1 MREHPSDRVDLRSDT
16 VTQPTATM
24 RAAMEAAN
32 VGDDVLGD
40 DPTVQALQDR
50 LAEMLGKEAALF
62 VPSGTM
68 SNAVAI
74 RAHTSPGDEIIT
86 AKNSHI
92 YLYEGGGY
100 AALCGASIA
109 LVDVHG
115 GLMRAE
121 DVEQAIRKQAGS
133 LSHYP
138 DGSLVCVENTS
149 NRGGGACYPQETL
162 DQIAALAKANDCA
175 THMDGA
181 RIFNAAIA
189 TNTPVDRMVRDYDSV
204 SICFSKGLGAP
215 VGSVLV
221 GSSSFI
227 ARAHRWRKMF
237 GGGMRQAGI
246 LAAACLYALENNIQR
261 LEDDHRRTKMLAQ
274 AIQNVDGFE
283 VDMNTVETNMV
294 YFQSEI
300 PATQVMEKLQKLG
313 IDVMDIQPHACRIV
327 VHLHI
332 TDEDIQRI
340 IEAFSTL

>member
-1 MREHPSDRVDLRSDT
+1 MRV
-16 VTQPTATM
+16 
-24 RAAMEAAN
+24 
-32 VGDDVLGD
+32 
-40 DPTVQALQDR
+40 
-50 LAEMLGKEAALF
+50 
-62 VPSGTM
+62 
-68 SNAVAI
+68 
-74 RAHTSPGDEIIT
+74 
-86 AKNSHI
+86 
-92 YLYEGGGY
+92 
-100 AALCGASIA
+100 
-109 LVDVHG
+109 
-115 GLMRAE
+115 E

-149 NRGGGACYPQETL
+149 NRGGGACYPQQTL
-162 DQIAALAKANDCA
+162 DEIAALAKANDCA

-221 GSSSFI
+221 GSSKFI

-246 LAAACLYALENNIQR
+246 LAAACLYALDHNIER
-261 LEDDHRRTKMLAQ
+261 LEDDHRRTMVLAE
-274 AIQNVDGFE
+274 AIQGIDGFE
-283 VDMNTVETNMV
+283 VDMQTVETNMV
-294 YFQSEI
+294 YFQSEV
-300 PATQVMEKLQKLG
+300 PATQVMEELQRSG

-332 TDEDIQRI
+332 TDEDINRI
-340 IEAFSTL
+340 VDTFESM